1 MFDNKDNTEYTD
13 DLIKAGQEPI
23 IIKQKDSSDKKFIYT
38 ILILLVILF
47 IIALGVIAYLGSKF
61 FSTNA
66 PVAQQQ
72 PTTVATQNVSLKANS
87 EPKKVERVVVK
98 ATPSNTTTA
107 QEPKKVVTREVVT
120 KKVEAKKE
128 EPKKVEPKKAE
139 PKVEAKPKVAAV
151 ANKTTTEDI
160 DIAELESIVNE
171 SETKE
176 TAKPKPVKKAEPVK
190 QQANSG
196 VQQAIGVAA
205 NATGTKKLTQEEM
218 AKIAK
223 LVALELAKAQAEQKK
238 QASQQA
244 SKASSNTNSN
254 ANSNANSN
262 VNNEDSLVKS
272 LQEADTDTLQAQ
284 EVDLNAKV
292 HTNKVKAGSAK
303 KVDTFNKVVVEQT
316 NNTDDEFAKLSSEI
330 DSILAQDEVKQNK
343 ANKEITSKLQSVV
356 KDRQKEMRFIVVKKG
371 DTLSS
376 LAYRAYGRASA
387 YVKIYKANPDLVKNP
402 NRIYVGMRLRVP
414 VDEEYKGNQQ

>member
-1 MFDNKDNTEYTD
+1 
-13 DLIKAGQEPI
+13 
-23 IIKQKDSSDKKFIYT
+23 
-38 ILILLVILF
+38 
-47 IIALGVIAYLGSKF
+47 
-61 FSTNA
+61 
-66 PVAQQQ
+66 
-72 PTTVATQNVSLKANS
+72 
-87 EPKKVERVVVK
+87 
-98 ATPSNTTTA
+98 
-107 QEPKKVVTREVVT
+107 VT
-120 KKVEAKKE
+120 
-128 EPKKVEPKKAE
+128 
-139 PKVEAKPKVAAV
+139 AV

-176 TAKPKPVKKAEPVK
+176 PAKPKEVKKAEPVK
-190 QQANSG
+190 QQQVNGG
-196 VQQAIGVAA
+196 VQQAIGAAA

-223 LVALELAKAQAEQKK
+223 LVAIELAKAQKAQQEQN
-238 QASQQA
+238 QQKTA
-244 SKASSNTNSN
+244 TSSAPATS
-254 ANSNANSN
+254 
-262 VNNEDSLVKS
+262 EESLVKS

-284 EVDLNAKV
+284 KVDLNAKV
-292 HTNKVKAGSAK
+292 DTNKVKAVGNK
-303 KVDTFNKVVVEQT
+303 KVDTFNKVVVEKT

-343 ANKEITSKLQSVV
+343 ANKEITSQLQDVV

-402 NRIYVGMRLRVP
+402 NRIYVGMKLRVP